1 MENNLKKIS
10 AVLFL
15 NNDAISI
22 QKIKTISGLENI
34 NKDELENIFNSLNE
48 KLSEIGLVLLRDSS
62 KSFEKQEVIIA
73 IKKEMSEIARNLK
86 KDELEGDLTP
96 ASLQVMT
103 ICVYLSGATK
113 NEINLIRG
121 VQSSQSIRA
130 LTSRG
135 LIKIDSGK
143 YFPTIE
149 VLQYMGISDFNDLP
163 DYENIQKDFRQKLSE
178 FLEEEK

>member
-22 QKIKTISGLENI
+22 QKIKTISDLEDI
-34 NKDELENIFNSLNE
+34 SKDGLENIFNSLNE

-62 KSFEKQEVIIA
+62 KSFEKQEVVIV
-73 IKKEMSEIARNLK
+73 IKKEMSEIAKNLK
-86 KDELEGDLTP
+86 KNELEGDLTP
-96 ASLQVMT
+96 AALQVMT
-103 ICVYLSGATK
+103 ICAYLSGATK

-121 VQSSQSIRA
+121 VQSSQSIRT

-135 LIKIDSGK
+135 LIKSDSGK

-149 VLQYMGISDFNDLP
+149 VLQYMGIRDFSDLP

>member
-15 NNDAISI
+15 HNDAISI
-22 QKIKTISGLENI
+22 EKVKTISGLENI
-34 NKDELENIFNSLNE
+34 NKDELENIFISLNE
-48 KLSEIGLVLLRDSS
+48 KLNEIGLILLRNLS
-62 KSFEKQEVIIA
+62 KSFDKQEVIIA
-73 IKKEMSEIARNLK
+73 IKKEMKEIAKNLK
-86 KDELEGDLTP
+86 KDELDGDLTP
-96 ASLQVMT
+96 AALQVMT
-103 ICVYLSGATK
+103 ICAYISGATK

-121 VQSSQSIRA
+121 VQSTQSIRS

-135 LIKIDSGK
+135 LLKLDSGK

-149 VLQYMGISDFNDLP
+149 VLQYMGIKSFSDLP
-163 DYENIQKDFRQKLSE
+163 DYEIIQKDFRQKLGE